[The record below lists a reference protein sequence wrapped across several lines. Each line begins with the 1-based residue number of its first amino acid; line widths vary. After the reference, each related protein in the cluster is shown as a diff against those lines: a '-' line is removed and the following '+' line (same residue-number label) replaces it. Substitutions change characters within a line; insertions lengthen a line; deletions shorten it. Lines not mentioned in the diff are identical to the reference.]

1 MKGIILAGGN
11 GTRLHPVTR
20 AVSKQLL
27 PVYDKPLI
35 YYPLSTLMLAGIR
48 DILLIVTPH
57 DLEVFQKVLGDGKQW
72 GINIS
77 YATQATPGGLA
88 EAFIIGADFIADDSV
103 CLILGDNIFYGAGL
117 SSMLQTASSNLAG
130 ATVFGYYVT
139 DPRPYGVAVF
149 DSEQKLTAIEE
160 KPLEPKS
167 NYAITG
173 LYFYDN
179 RVIEIAKGLKPS
191 ARGELEITDIN
202 NNYLHKQQLNFVPFN
217 RGFAWLDT
225 GTPRAL
231 LEAANYFA
239 VLEERQG
246 LKVSCPEEIAWRMGY
261 ISADELENLGK
272 TLTKSGYGG
281 YLMQLLEKN

>member
-1 MKGIILAGGN
+1 
-11 GTRLHPVTR
+11 
-20 AVSKQLL
+20 
-27 PVYDKPLI
+27 
-35 YYPLSTLMLAGIR
+35 
-48 DILLIVTPH
+48 
-57 DLEVFQKVLGDGKQW
+57 
-72 GINIS
+72 
-77 YATQATPGGLA
+77 
-88 EAFIIGADFIADDSV
+88 
-103 CLILGDNIFYGAGL
+103 
-117 SSMLQTASSNLAG
+117 
-130 ATVFGYYVT
+130 
-139 DPRPYGVAVF
+139 VF